1 MLVNLEFDA
10 RASGHVS
17 VWKNYAHAAANR
29 ADVDLTVYFLGPRRT
44 IEVAP
49 NVRYEVVPGT
59 ASTRA
64 LRLRQGGG
72 HADIGFY
79 NRRLARLLERHD
91 VIHTTDFFCFGATG
105 RRVAKRLG
113 KPFVYSVHTLQPEFS
128 RIYWPEISEGLFG
141 QTLTRYFLINIL
153 RTHDLIHWFLT
164 RGLKGLLRAADA
176 VMTFHPGNLPPGA
189 AVSADRLFPLRR
201 GSDPAAFRPD
211 LRNPDALR
219 QRFRIPADRQVV
231 LFVGRLDE
239 TKSARLVADALRLLA
254 DRGVP
259 VHGLFVGHG
268 RDAEAIARVLGP
280 AATLAGILPHD
291 ALPQIYASA
300 DLLAFP
306 ALFETWGNVVI
317 EAKASGLPVLVAD
330 GTATARHI
338 GESGQDGVVV
348 PEHTASAWAAAIE
361 AVLSD
366 PQRRSAIG
374 AAARRWAE
382 AHTLSWRDA
391 VEQDLIPVWRR
402 LAGAG

>member
-10 RASGHVS
+10 QASGHVS

-29 ADVDLTVYFLGPRRT
+29 DDVDLTVYFLGPRQT
-44 IEVAP
+44 IEVAQ

-128 RIYWPEISEGLFG
+128 RIYWPEISEGIFG
-141 QTLTRYFLINIL
+141 QILTRYFLINTL

-164 RGLKGLLRAADA
+164 RGLQGLLRAADA

-189 AVSADRLFPLRR
+189 AVPAERLFPLRR
-201 GSDPAAFRPD
+201 GSDLAAFRTE

-219 QRFRIPADRQVV
+219 QRFGIPPDRQVV

-259 VHGLFVGHG
+259 VHGLFVGQG
-268 RDAEAIARVLGP
+268 SDAESIAGVLGA

-291 ALPQIYASA
+291 ALPQINASA

-338 GESGQDGVVV
+338 SESGQDGVVV

-361 AVLSD
+361 AILSD

-382 AHTLSWRDA
+382 AQTLSWQDA